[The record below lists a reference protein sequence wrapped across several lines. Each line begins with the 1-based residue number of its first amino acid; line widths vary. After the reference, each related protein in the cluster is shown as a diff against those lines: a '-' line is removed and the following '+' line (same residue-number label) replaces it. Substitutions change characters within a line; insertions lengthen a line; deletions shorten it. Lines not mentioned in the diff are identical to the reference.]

1 MSKTIKR
8 ILLAGLVGLTANAM
22 ALSLKP
28 DAPER
33 YTVKQ
38 HDTLWDISQ
47 RYTDDP
53 WQWPEIWYQNSQIEN
68 PHLIFPGDVIGLVSI
83 NGESRVTVTTR
94 GAASRTVK
102 LQPSARIEPIDS
114 AIPAIP
120 QDAIRGFLR
129 HHQVTTEEQLAKA
142 PRVIAGREG
151 RSMMGSDDTIYA
163 RGKFGETIPASYGV
177 FRRGQVYRDPKTNE
191 VLGLEALEIGQAEVQ
206 AKDNDI
212 LTLKLTHTNQQV
224 AAGDLLLPTEDRS
237 LVSSYLPKPPSKV
250 VDGQILAVSGG
261 VSQIG
266 QYDVVVLNRGIR
278 DGLDTG
284 SVLAVNKTGT
294 VIFDRVVGEK
304 VRLPD
309 EQAGSLMVFRAY
321 DKMSYGLV
329 MRATQAMRV
338 GDKILSPNR

>member
-8 ILLAGLVGLTANAM
+8 ILLASLVGLTANAM
-22 ALSLKP
+22 ALSLKS

-33 YTVKQ
+33 YTVQK

-47 RYTDDP
+47 RFTDDP
-53 WQWPEIWYQNSQIEN
+53 WQWPEIWYLNSQIEN
-68 PHLIFPGDVIGLVSI
+68 PHLIFPGDEIGLVSVG
-83 NGESRVTVTTR
+83 GERRVTVTTR
-94 GAASRTVK
+94 GQASRTVK

-120 QDAIRGFLR
+120 QDAVRGFLR
-129 HHQVTTEEQLAKA
+129 HHQITTEDQLANA
-142 PRVIAGREG
+142 PRIIAGREG
-151 RSMMGSDDTIYA
+151 RSMMGSDDKVYA
-163 RGKFGETIPASYGV
+163 RGNFGEEIPASYGI
-177 FRRGQVYRDPKTNE
+177 FRRGQVYRDPQTNE
-191 VLGLEALEIGQAEVQ
+191 MLGLEALEIGQAEVL

-237 LVSSYLPKPPSKV
+237 LVSSYSPKPPSKAV
-250 VDGQILAVSGG
+250 EGQILAVSGG

-266 QYDVVVLNRGIR
+266 QFDVVVLNRGLR

-284 SVLAVNKTGT
+284 SVLDINKTGS
-294 VIFDRVVGEK
+294 VVLDRVAGEK

-309 EQAGSLMVFRAY
+309 ERAGSLMVFRAY
-321 DKMSYGLV
+321 EKMSYGLV

-338 GDKILSPNR
+338 GDKVISPNR